1 MSDQPQTPSSDSLD
15 LSGLRLMP
23 DWVANFGSSS
33 PAKSYADREDDGR
46 PERRDR
52 NARSGGGR
60 PFDRDRAGGPGG
72 AGPRRDRPQGAGGG
86 DRPRTGKPGFG
97 RRDDRAPRPSMPE
110 GPVIPTGLKVSVE
123 PEDKALEMLAQH
135 VKSQGLAFSLFD
147 AARLVLAGPERHRVK
162 VECEPERLVG
172 LFQVTGDGALFET
185 REEAVRYLLRNPEAV
200 APYYSTEEVELE
212 EPKGVFTSVGVCGMS
227 GEILGPTSHHS
238 YQTTL
243 KRLHTERF
251 ANLPFEEYRRRVR
264 VENSPELI
272 EKWKEQQKK
281 GTKWTWLKGEPVEGQ
296 EPLSF
301 TSRSEFETHFRRTH
315 SEDAVVETREAI
327 VHATAKREQLSPGLG
342 RLLRRHI
349 EEAKK
354 HLFEL
359 SQKIAHGLDRRGL
372 KLFKRRGGKMFV
384 SRVKPRPIEPGIV
397 LSPRI
402 STIVER
408 IKAEPG
414 IASTKLLS
422 ELAPSAPAAPTEA
435 GTEEQPK
442 QLTEEQ
448 KGLIV
453 DLHWLIH
460 EGYVISYSDGVLF
473 LGVQGEPPQHAP
485 GAKAETASTE
495 ESAAE
500 SSAGEEMA
508 AEAPVT
514 ESENMAEAAP
524 NPEDQPP
531 AVEEHPLPSEE
542 EETAAAAAAEASGA
556 DSDPS
561 SAD

>member
-15 LSGLRLMP
+15 LSSLRFVP
-23 DWVANFGSSS
+23 DWVANFGSSAPS
-33 PAKSYADREDDGR
+33 KSYADREDDGR

-52 NARSGGGR
+52 NARSGGGGK
-60 PFDRDRAGGPGG
+60 PFDRERSGG
-72 AGPRRDRPQGAGGG
+72 AGPRRDRPAGGPGGSGAG
-86 DRPRTGKPGFG
+86 PRTGKPGFG
-97 RRDDRAPRPSMPE
+97 RRDDRAPRPVMPE
-110 GPVIPTGLKVSVE
+110 GPVIPTGLKVTVE
-123 PEDKALEMLAQH
+123 PEDKALDMLAQH

-172 LFQVTGDGALFET
+172 LFKVIADGALFET

-200 APYYSTEEVELE
+200 AQYYSSEEVELE

-251 ANLPFEEYRRRVR
+251 ANLSFDEYRRRVR
-264 VENSPELI
+264 VENSPELV

-281 GTKWTWLKGEPVEGQ
+281 GSKWTWLKGEAVEGQ

-301 TSRSEFETHFRRTH
+301 TSRSEFEVHFRRAH
-315 SEDAVVETREAI
+315 SDEAVVETREAV

-349 EEAKK
+349 EDAKK

-384 SRVKPRPIEPGIV
+384 SRVKPRPIEAGIV

-414 IASTKLLS
+414 IASAKLLS
-422 ELAPSAPAAPTEA
+422 ELAPAAPAAPAEA
-435 GTEEQPK
+435 GAEEQPK
-442 QLTEEQ
+442 HLTEEQ
-448 KGLIV
+448 KGLVV

-473 LGVQGEPPQHAP
+473 LGVQGEPPQHTP
-485 GAKAETASTE
+485 GTKAEGAAADATAAEEQATE
-495 ESAAE
+495 GGAPEAETPAE
-500 SSAGEEMA
+500 SSASPE
-508 AEAPVT
+508 AEAP
-514 ESENMAEAAP
+514 SL
-524 NPEDQPP
+524 D
-531 AVEEHPLPSEE
+531 EHPLPTEE
-542 EETAAAAAAEASGA
+542 EEVAAAEAAEASGA

-561 SAD
+561 GAD